1 MMGWYGGGMGAGMW
15 LFMGLFWIAL
25 IALIIWLVIR
35 LLPSHGDAGTTTT
48 PPTHPPLPMQE
59 SPMDI
64 LDRRLAQGD
73 IDLDTYQAH
82 RAALI
87 SARGTQR

>member
-35 LLPSHGDAGTTTT
+35 LLPSHAEPGTTTT
-48 PPTHPPLPMQE
+48 SVQPTASAMQE

-64 LDRRLAQGD
+64 LDRRLAQGE

-87 SARGTQR
+87 SARGAQR

>member
-48 PPTHPPLPMQE
+48 PSTHPPLPMQE

-87 SARGTQR
+87 SARGAQR

>member
-1 MMGWYGGGMGAGMW
+1 MW

-35 LLPSHGDAGTTTT
+35 LLPSHGHAGTTTASPT
-48 PPTHPPLPMQE
+48 PPALPMQE

-73 IDLDTYQAH
+73 IDLETYQVH

-87 SARGTQR
+87 SARGAQR

>member
-1 MMGWYGGGMGAGMW
+1 MGWYEGGMGAGMW

-35 LLPSHGDAGTTTT
+35 LLPSHGESGTTTAS
-48 PPTHPPLPMQE
+48 PPPASAMQE

-64 LDRRLAQGD
+64 LDRRLAQGE

-87 SARGTQR
+87 SARGAQR

>member
-1 MMGWYGGGMGAGMW
+1 MGAGMW
-15 LFMGLFWIAL
+15 LVMGLFWIAL

-48 PPTHPPLPMQE
+48 SPTHPALAMQE

-64 LDRRLAQGD
+64 LDRRLAHGEV
-73 IDLDTYQAH
+73 DLDTYQAH

-87 SARGTQR
+87 SARGAQG